1 LHKASYINNQYVVTI
16 LDFIVTQTVYG
27 QDGLG
32 SRTGSTG
39 RTVEAGSDFLEYEY
53 FPQLASKTLIPAS
66 GCGCGFIV
74 HHHSY
79 SVPTHVHTAP
89 THNCTPAE
97 QDRLADSNV
106 NPRLAGPK

>member
-1 LHKASYINNQYVVTI
+1 MAEAC
-16 LDFIVTQTVYG
+16 

-32 SRTGSTG
+32 SCTG
-39 RTVEAGSDFLEYEY
+39 RTVEEGSDLLEYEY

-66 GCGCGFIV
+66 GCGFIV

-89 THNCTPAE
+89 THNCTPAG